1 MFHESPAATS
11 EMSALPG
18 VLGCSFDP
26 FDRLRAGRLPETTLG
41 TGRTDS
47 PCDVPFRY
55 ASASIL
61 DFGFW
66 ISDF

>member
-1 MFHESPAATS
+1 VITIPRKILAQIFHELPAATTD
-11 EMSALPG
+11 MAVLPG
-18 VLGCSFDP
+18 VLGCSFDG
-26 FDRLRAGRLPETTLG
+26 LR
-41 TGRTDS
+41 TGS

-61 DFGFW
+61 DFGFR

>member
-26 FDRLRAGRLPETTLG
+26 FDRLRAGRLR
-41 TGRTDS
+41 TGKAAPTAE
-47 PCDVPFRY
+47 PLF
-55 ASASIL
+55 
-61 DFGFW
+61 FF
-66 ISDF
+66 F